1 MIKDIYDNWIELCNE
16 TNKQERYVGKE
27 EYFGAS
33 SAYSCTR
40 KRFFK
45 INEYEETNPTSNDAI
60 RNMRTGTIFHDDM
73 EKALVNAITNS
84 NPNFV
89 DKIKHISIEEEFV
102 MEKLGVRGFADA
114 IITTPDDKVYLYDFK
129 TCTSWKYT
137 QLFGKLKGDI
147 IENRSI
153 SYDLQLATYGIGV
166 LEKYSRLDKM
176 ILVFFNKEKGLMNEY
191 EVPIKAIEMAK
202 LYWEIQKLGTEKLPE
217 INEISPFASW
227 ECGYCNW
234 KDLCMKTE
242 DMQDTN
248 KKDWNK
254 YIKIF
259 EDKRGKFE
267 KEYKEIV
274 MEWYDKYRKTY
285 KM

>member
-27 EYFGAS
+27 KYFGAS
-33 SAYSCTR
+33 SSYSCTR

-166 LEKYSRLDKM
+166 LKKYGRLDKM

-227 ECGYCNW
+227 ECSYCNW

-259 EDKRGKFE
+259 EDKREKFE
-267 KEYKEIV
+267 KEYKKMV
-274 MEWYDKYRKTY
+274 TEWYDKYRKTY